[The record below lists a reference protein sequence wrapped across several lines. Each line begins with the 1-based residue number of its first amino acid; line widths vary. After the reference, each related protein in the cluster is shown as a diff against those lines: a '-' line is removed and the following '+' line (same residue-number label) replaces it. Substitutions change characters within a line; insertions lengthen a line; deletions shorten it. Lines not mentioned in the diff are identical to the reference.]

1 MRRPKKEL
9 FANLK
14 YVCSFLLIL
23 LQSFQD
29 GTLAATTHRH
39 KKLDPKY
46 EKAVLDALGMKKP
59 PQNDNR

>member
-9 FANLK
+9 FANFK
-14 YVCSFLLIL
+14 YMCSFLFIL
-23 LQSFQD
+23 LQTLQD